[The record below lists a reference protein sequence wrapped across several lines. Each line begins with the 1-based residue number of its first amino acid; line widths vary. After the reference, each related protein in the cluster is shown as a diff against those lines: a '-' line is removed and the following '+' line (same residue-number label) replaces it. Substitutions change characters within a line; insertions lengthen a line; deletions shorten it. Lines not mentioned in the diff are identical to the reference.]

1 MANQKEVNVDN
12 LNINAIEAKMQMM
25 SATTAK
31 KLGETAKKPQPKN
44 EKK

>member
-1 MANQKEVNVDN
+1 MANKEVNVDK

-31 KLGETAKKPQPKN
+31 KLGEPANKPQPKKD
-44 EKK
+44 KK